1 MQVFMCSLP
10 IELPQLE
17 LEHAF
22 LQKCPAADE
31 FFDEYSKV
39 LISIQLYQKQ
49 YLRIYVLLVALEW
62 AFGDDSD
69 AITEIPKKALYIHV

>member
-1 MQVFMCSLP
+1 MNIQGSDMQT
-10 IELPQLE
+10 I
-17 LEHAF
+17 
-22 LQKCPAADE
+22 
-31 FFDEYSKV
+31 
-39 LISIQLYQKQ
+39 ISEAIFT